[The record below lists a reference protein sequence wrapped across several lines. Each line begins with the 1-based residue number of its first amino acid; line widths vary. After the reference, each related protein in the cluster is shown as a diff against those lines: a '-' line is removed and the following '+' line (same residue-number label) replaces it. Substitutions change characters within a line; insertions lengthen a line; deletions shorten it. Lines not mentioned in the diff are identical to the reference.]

1 MTTAGST
8 SSTTTSS
15 GSADRSEGVVH
26 AARQAA
32 DTVAGAAGEVTARL
46 PEVAETTRQALSEA
60 NRYVQRGSDDTVK
73 LLGATSIGFA
83 MGLLVGGANRL
94 LILLSLIPAGIV
106 GATML
111 ERQDRSGP
119 VTSGK
124 TGVQGR

>member
-1 MTTAGST
+1 MTTTGSTSTPST
-8 SSTTTSS
+8 SST
-15 GSADRSEGVVH
+15 DRSEGVAHV
-26 AARQAA
+26 ARQAA
-32 DTVAGAAGEVTARL
+32 DTVAGAAGEVTARI

-60 NRYVQRGSDDTVK
+60 NRYVQRGSDHTVK

-83 MGLLVGGANRL
+83 LGLLVGGANRL

-111 ERQDRSGP
+111 ERQDRPG
-119 VTSGK
+119 TIGSGK

>member
-1 MTTAGST
+1 MATTGST
-8 SSTTTSS
+8 STTTTS
-15 GSADRSEGVVH
+15 GSADRGEGVVN

-60 NRYVQRGSDDTVK
+60 TSYVQRGSDHTVK

-83 MGLLVGGANRL
+83 LGLLVGGANRL
-94 LILLSLIPAGIV
+94 LVLASLIPAGIV

-111 ERQDRSGP
+111 ERQDRPAGAGA
-119 VTSGK
+119 GK
-124 TGVQGR
+124 SGVQGR